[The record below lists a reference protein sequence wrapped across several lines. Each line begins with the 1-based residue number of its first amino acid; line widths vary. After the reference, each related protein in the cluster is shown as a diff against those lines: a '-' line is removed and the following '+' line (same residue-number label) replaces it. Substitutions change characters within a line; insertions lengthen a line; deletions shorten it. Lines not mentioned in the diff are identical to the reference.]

1 MPVLRNAI
9 LVAGHAVLRDPNR
22 LESDDGWF
30 LLDFQ
35 KGEPP
40 KYLEHIERGI
50 SLAAED
56 PEALLVFT
64 GTQTR
69 VAAGARSEAASYYWA
84 ADLLDWFGFLEVQE
98 RTVTE
103 EYARDSF
110 ENLLFGICRFCEVAG
125 AWPEQVTVVSWEF
138 KRRRFGLHR
147 EAIRWPE
154 ARFEYSA
161 PNDPSDIGQALEAE
175 ALAIQRYSADPYSA
189 GDFFRRKR
197 EERNP
202 FRLTHGYRESSP
214 ELRELF
220 GYAGPARFAGA
231 LPWDAAT
238 T

>member
-1 MPVLRNAI
+1 MPALRNLV

-56 PEALLVFT
+56 PAALLVFT

-69 VAAGARSEAASYYWA
+69 AAAGARSEAASYYWA

-98 RTVTE
+98 RAVTE
-103 EYARDSF
+103 EFARDSF
-110 ENLLFGICRFCEVAG
+110 ENLLFGLCRFREVAG
-125 AWPEQVTVVSWEF
+125 RWPDLTTMVSWEF

-147 EAIRWPE
+147 AAVRWPE
-154 ARFEYSA
+154 ERFQYSA
-161 PNDPSDIGQALEAE
+161 PNDPSDIRQALAAE
-175 ALAIQRYSADPYSA
+175 ELAIQRYSTDPYSA

-214 ELRELF
+214 ELRDLLEF
-220 GYAGPARFAGA
+220 AGPEHYSGP
-231 LPWDAAT
+231 LPWDPAT